1 MAGGTPPMKPS
12 RLFFA
17 AFLAASWIVPAVAQS
32 PAPQL
37 LPASDP
43 RFRYEGRIDFAAA
56 AAPVL
61 IWQGTRV
68 RLDFEGGEL
77 AVVFAGAT
85 GQNFFNVSVDGGAPQ
100 ILAVPAGG
108 RQVWRYPAPLGPGRH
123 HLEIFKRSEAAA
135 GHASFAGVEL
145 AAGAEAWAPVPP
157 ADRLRMEFFG
167 DSITVGACNEDGA
180 KDQWDDRRTHNNA
193 LSYGALTAAAFGADY
208 RCTAVSGMGV
218 VTGWTAI
225 KAAQAWD
232 RLYPE
237 VSSPRADL
245 AAWQPDVAFVNLGEN
260 DDSYPKAHQQ
270 PFPAAFAADYAA
282 LVRSIR
288 AAYPH
293 AEIVLLR
300 GGMWGGAKSEPLRT
314 AWEAAVHELEAAD
327 PAVSHFVFT
336 HWSETHPR
344 VADDR
349 AMADELTVWLKRQ
362 PFLQGHF

>member
-1 MAGGTPPMKPS
+1 MKPS
-12 RLFFA
+12 RLL
-17 AFLAASWIVPAVAQS
+17 LAALLAAGWIAPAVAQG

-43 RFRYEGRIDFAAA
+43 RFRYEGRVDFTER

-77 AVVFAGAT
+77 GVVFAGAT
-85 GQNFFNVSVDGGAPQ
+85 GQNFFNVSVDGGPPQ
-100 ILAVPAGG
+100 LLAVPEGG
-108 RQVWRYPAPLGPGRH
+108 RRTWQYPTPLGAGRH
-123 HLEIFKRSEAAA
+123 RFELFKRSEAAA
-135 GHASFAGVEL
+135 GHARFAGVAL
-145 AAGAEAWAPVPP
+145 AAGARAWAAAPP
-157 ADRLRMEFFG
+157 AYRLRMEFFG

-193 LSYGALTAAAFGADY
+193 LSYGALTAAAFAADY
-208 RCTAVSGMGV
+208 RNTAVSGMGV

-232 RLYPE
+232 RLYPD
-237 VSSPRADL
+237 VASPRADL

-260 DDSYPKAHQQ
+260 DDSFPRAHQQ
-270 PFPAAFAADYAA
+270 PFPAAFTADYVA

-288 AAYPH
+288 AAYPR

-300 GGMWGGAKSEPLRT
+300 GGMWGGAKSEPLRA
-314 AWEAAVHELEAAD
+314 AWEAAVHKLEASD

-336 HWSETHPR
+336 HWSELHPR
-344 VADDR
+344 VADDV
-349 AMADELTVWLKRQ
+349 AMAEELTAWLKRQ
-362 PFLQGHF
+362 PFLQRYL